1 VPQVDACK
9 RNVMIDFVARL
20 QSAEIPMSPPLVAKQ
35 SDATMAGVEASVVK
49 TVQRLG
55 RVSRYEP
62 PKVISFPIDGMRVA
76 EPISL
81 AGNSY

>member
-1 VPQVDACK
+1 
-9 RNVMIDFVARL
+9 
-20 QSAEIPMSPPLVAKQ
+20 MSQTLVSRQ
-35 SDATMAGVEASVVK
+35 SDGMAGVDASVVK

-55 RVSRYEP
+55 RISRYEP

-76 EPISL
+76 EPVSL

>member
-1 VPQVDACK
+1 M
-9 RNVMIDFVARL
+9 RF
-20 QSAEIPMSPPLVAKQ
+20 AEMPMSQPLVSKK
-35 SDATMAGVEASVVK
+35 SDDTMAGVDASVVK

-55 RVSRYEP
+55 KISRYEP

-76 EPISL
+76 EPVSL